1 VALHDDRSVGAVS
14 HRVIQQPETYWP
26 AGARAGVDDNTRAA
40 QQAAA
45 PVRTGQQVY
54 ETICV
59 TCHGPDGKGGVNL
72 ELEKVI
78 ELPDFSDCSFRQS
91 RA

>member
-1 VALHDDRSVGAVS
+1 MSFNSLKRIGLLALALAS
-14 HRVIQQPETYWP
+14 TTTP
-26 AGARAGVDDNTRAA
+26 AAA